1 MKNDVGSEIGERQE
15 VIETTNINLAAAC
28 LTEGEDAHLDE
39 SRVDRS
45 DPRHVKVV
53 VIGKEIESVK
63 RKWDTWEL
71 VVNARKFAAHLKDVK
86 ALIHAED

>member
-1 MKNDVGSEIGERQE
+1 MDKETEEIM
-15 VIETTNINLAAAC
+15 ETTNINLAAAF
-28 LTEGEDAHLDE
+28 LSNGQDAHLDE
-39 SRVDRS
+39 SKVDRS

-53 VIGKEIESVK
+53 VVGKRLEEIK

-71 VVNARKFAAHLKDVK
+71 TVNARKYAAHLKDVK